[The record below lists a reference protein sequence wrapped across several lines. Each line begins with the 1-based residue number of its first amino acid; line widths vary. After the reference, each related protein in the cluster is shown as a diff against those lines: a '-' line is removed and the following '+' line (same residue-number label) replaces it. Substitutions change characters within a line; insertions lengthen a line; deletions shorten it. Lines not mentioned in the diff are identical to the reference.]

1 LSNNNTDL
9 NDVLSQ
15 LNIPDYYS
23 SLGIRVVKA
32 GKKHQA
38 ECPFCYDP
46 DHFAYEPAGPRQGL
60 WICPKC
66 NESGNAITL
75 TAKLL
80 NLSNGEA
87 VQHIKKYLGI
97 EDDPQWEGKGAGK
110 MAKQQKESDKTTNTE
125 PLKQDINPS
134 QEGSMAPSDRIYDRF
149 LELTHLTDSDREGL
163 KKDRGFTDALIDQ
176 LKFRSGGDYIAEDA
190 VMGQMRREFSEDDLI
205 GKGLLVRV
213 NGVVQVNDQLLNDK
227 KLKRGRYL
235 IPYLDEDGKC
245 FHLRPHKLGFSK
257 KTGYGGYPLAIY
269 CSWLIRDK
277 PRKVVLTEGEFKAA
291 ALYQWGIPAIAIPG
305 VSSYVKKYFERLVNF
320 LARFG
325 IQKVL
330 IVFDSEEK
338 GEPNFPNYKPKA
350 EDRYDTEFYSYL
362 NAYKLQKGI
371 GKEGEEGTVRF
382 ETYIGT
388 LPAEWRVN
396 GKVDFD
402 MALAQG
408 RTREDIEKCLKA
420 AKPPGEYLAD
430 LPEEAKRVVQ
440 RKLAKEF
447 SWVPIKRDFNKYV
460 AIRKDKEGTTEQI
473 ISNFVLNLKAS
484 FQTDEGII
492 RHVEFVNEFGERSRI
507 YPMDATVMAG
517 VNEFKKFCFNKGNYV
532 FEGSTQD
539 LNNIWKYE
547 MIRDSGEVI
556 EMPAHIGR
564 IEPGLWLFGNLA
576 IQDGKVY
583 RPDEDGVISINSI
596 GYKPQGFQTISGDG
610 GINESAIPALME
622 QGPDINEIVR
632 QFHGAVGGY
641 EAETMIGWAIATL
654 FSDDIFKEFRSFP
667 ILFAYGKR
675 ESGKTTAMR
684 WLSCFFGK
692 EEKGYTLSRTTT
704 QNFIIRVLAYR
715 CSLGTWFDEYRNKE
729 SQDKSE
735 LFRSIYNRQISGK
748 GTNSSFKTRGFAV
761 RSTLAISGEETPND
775 NALFTRCVHL
785 QFSSYKRGPEN
796 FKDWMDANCEG
807 FSAFSLSLIKNYAIW
822 KDKIISYIK
831 DLRKTLIARKI
842 TDRTA
847 ENWAICAGTYSAVV
861 KLDKGF
867 IKWIEKT
874 CQEIKKTGEQEHM
887 LNQFLEDIY
896 ILYSDGQ
903 LGKDYIR
910 VDNEFIYLW
919 FIGAYDK
926 WAVHSRKKTGNQA
939 FEKNTIAKYLTDEP
953 YFVAYKNK
961 KMNGIVKKVYVLS
974 RENSPDILKELALA
988 VLAADDPAIAASEIK
1003 KMEDEDEDIKD
1014 EKAY

>member
-1 LSNNNTDL
+1 MSSNNTDL

-23 SLGIRVVKA
+23 SLGIQVVKA

-66 NESGNAITL
+66 NESGNVITL

-80 NLSNGEA
+80 NMSNREA

-97 EDDPQWEGKGAGK
+97 EDPQWEGKGAGK

-408 RTREDIEKCLKA
+408 RTRGDIEKCLKA

-447 SWVPIKRDFNKYV
+447 SRVPIKRDFNKYV
-460 AIRKDKEGTTEQI
+460 AIKKDKDGSISEQI
-473 ISNFVLNLKAS
+473 ISNFVINIKAS
-484 FQTDEGII
+484 FYTEEGII
-492 RHVEFVNEFGERSRI
+492 RHVELVNEFGEKSNTF
-507 YPMDATVMAG
+507 PMEAGVMAG

-532 FEGSTQD
+532 FEGSVQD
-539 LNNIWKYE
+539 LNNVWKYE
-547 MIRDSGEVI
+547 FLRDTGEVI
-556 EMPAHIGR
+556 FMPDRIGK
-564 IEPGLWLFGNLA
+564 INSKLWLFGNMA
-576 IQDGKVY
+576 ITNGKIY
-583 RPDEDGVISINSI
+583 RPDDDGIIWINGT
-596 GYKPQGFQTISGDG
+596 GYRPQNFQTMGNSGDSSEG
-610 GINESAIPALME
+610 PIPVLVERKIDAL
-622 QGPDINEIVR
+622 EIVR
-632 QFHGAVGGY
+632 NFHDAVGGY
-641 EAETMIGWAIATL
+641 EAEIMIGWVIASL
-654 FSDDIFKEFRSFP
+654 FSDDIFKEFRAFP

-692 EEKGYTLSRTTT
+692 EEKGFTLSKTTT
-704 QNFIIRVLAYR
+704 QNFIIRALAYR
-715 CSLGTWFDEYRNKE
+715 GSLGTWFDEYRNKE

-735 LFRSIYNRQISGK
+735 LFRSVFNRQVSGK
-748 GTNSSFKTRGFAV
+748 GTNSSMKVRGFAV
-761 RSTLAISGEETPND
+761 NSTLAISGEETPND

-785 QFSSYKRGPEN
+785 QFSSYKRGN
-796 FKDWMDANCEG
+796 SRYKDWMDDNCEY
-807 FSAFSLSLIKNYAIW
+807 FSALSLQLIMEYDRHKDRIIDYARQ
-822 KDKIISYIK
+822 
-831 DLRKTLIARKI
+831 LRKALTEKGI

-847 ENWAICAGTYSAVV
+847 ENWAICAGAYSAVI
-861 KLDKGF
+861 KMDGEF
-867 IKWIEKT
+867 IKWVEQT
-874 CQEIKKTGEQEHM
+874 CQEIKKTGESEHM
-887 LNQFLEDIY
+887 LNQFWEDIY
-896 ILYSDGQ
+896 ILWSNGEI
-903 LGKDYIR
+903 GKDYIA
-910 VDNEFIYLW
+910 VDDTNLYIW
-919 FIGAYDK
+919 FMGCYDK
-926 WAVHSRKKTGNQA
+926 WAIHYRKKTGKEA
-939 FEKNTIAKYLTDEP
+939 FERNTIFKYLQDEP
-953 YFVAYKNK
+953 YYVETKTK
-961 KMNGIVKKVYVLS
+961 RMDGTVKKVFSISLTEATDTIQEMAQEIRES
-974 RENSPDILKELALA
+974 RDLNARA
-988 VLAADDPAIAASEIK
+988 TAQGSEQ
-1003 KMEDEDEDIKD
+1003 
-1014 EKAY
+1014 AY